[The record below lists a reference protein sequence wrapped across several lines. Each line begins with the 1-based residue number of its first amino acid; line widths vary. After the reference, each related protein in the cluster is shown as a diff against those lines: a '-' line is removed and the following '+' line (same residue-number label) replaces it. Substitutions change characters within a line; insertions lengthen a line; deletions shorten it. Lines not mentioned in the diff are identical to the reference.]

1 MPFDIDIDIDITG
14 KFIVVSAICTAI
26 YIAIELIYH
35 KDIYPINSIVVFVT
49 TFALLTGFNLIVVAI
64 KGDPENLPTYWREYL
79 GVAGIVGIVLS
90 LQHLIFVFKK
100 IRSPKIGQGSPANKQ
115 T

>member
-1 MPFDIDIDIDITG
+1 MPFDIDIDIAG
-14 KFIVVSAICTAI
+14 KFIVISAICTAL
-26 YIAIELIYH
+26 YIAIEFICH
-35 KDIYPINSIVVFVT
+35 KDLDPINSIVVFLT
-49 TFALLTGFNLIVVAI
+49 MLTLLTGGNLIVVAI

-100 IRSPKIGQGSPANKQ
+100 ILSPKIGQGSPANKQ
-115 T
+115 K